1 MVKKTLWDFRYRLDH
16 QTSYTKQKWENDE
29 KCYVNVKAFKT
40 GCIGIK
46 AYVFVSIIKNVTA
59 VKKHKENNLVITC
72 EDEPLKSDSHLPKR
86 FPLFASL
93 KAL

>member
-1 MVKKTLWDFRYRLDH
+1 M
-16 QTSYTKQKWENDE
+16 
-29 KCYVNVKAFKT
+29 
-40 GCIGIK
+40 
-46 AYVFVSIIKNVTA
+46 KNVTA